1 MCRFES
7 TGVSNLYCHES
18 RKEHIFLY
26 TREGC
31 PSSLSQ
37 CFIKGRFLL
46 LFCGWPVKDGEEE
59 KKQEEKKQQKL
70 AEAAES
76 LWADTG
82 GRADGC
88 FAFVERESYFYQ
100 NWKVMELQK
109 KEDAIYALKRG
120 VRFPLRGYRFSIPA
134 GTSASVEEK
143 DGEEKIVMKKGTR
156 GYAMEFLTEGISS
169 SRNTAF
175 SLLMEGDTAGC
186 FSFGMELS
194 EGFHQ
199 LGAGIRFSMER
210 ESPEHGN
217 YVDTLSCMPFYPLF
231 SPLLLEVLLDAADPG
246 NSKRSRFLLPSG
258 RYGSFFPAFCREN
271 LILKAE
277 PGELSLVFE
286 KEKIYRSNQWYV
298 RYLSPEGRARIEG
311 DSAALLP
318 GISGLEYVK
327 FEKGAYL
334 YFHSGKEAYFPV
346 RGEDKMLSGTAP
358 YLSVS
363 SGVYYS
369 QGDASSFFGEIG
381 KGQTVLS
388 YQEVPFKKLDAQTVF
403 PVLPVGIQEI
413 PQKSLEKLIAM
424 DTAKLSHL
432 RSRII
437 GGAAENETAI
447 ADAVTA
453 ITEKGILASFCPGA
467 MSFLTVEIADK
478 FRLSDVKGSIRQALL
493 SPQAFLLISDSQDFL
508 KYASVMAETEPMSAD
523 GWSFDFNPALW
534 EKNKTLI
541 LMKYTKHKS
550 VRELCKAPDQWSYP
564 AREELVR
571 KNQDLLEKIIKDID
585 AKKET
590 EAFIPAE
597 EILDDKD
604 WCGVIA
610 FSVQVEGDAL
620 PDDIRFLAGAVD
632 GPLLAHHLI
641 FDSRTAGR
649 SGEILPSSVS
659 GVICYEDPLH
669 PVLEEPGEFYYKLDL
684 LLVSIRD
691 SAVEDFQCSLSLS
704 LQYFLRSPL
713 YGSDSA
719 LGNYMIIRGGM
730 TKKKE
735 DEGLNEYY
743 FTLSEP
749 KTYRI
754 DGSAIDTLCVEG
766 AGVMASCK
774 DERIR
779 FFLSGNMKFWR
790 YESDLFSYGDEESGL
805 YFKNLLLVCRGN
817 AFQMD
822 VSSMEFLM
830 DQSRAREGSLGEQFP
845 LSWKQFFVMEDKKG
859 PEKLGYTAVHCD
871 GIRQEE
877 PGEVFVCAKMEV
889 DLGGLGSLSSAG
901 DLKLSLLAAWTP
913 YRSENKYDGSV
924 EAKEPGIYLGAS
936 LGAFSGV
943 SSPIPLEGVM
953 SMGFDSVELKKSA
966 KTGEFYLYFRNF
978 FVKLLKYQ
986 FPDGNND
993 IYVFGNAEN
1002 PKKLGWY
1009 GAYEAK
1015 EKKDV
1020 CEMQRTVCG
1029 AGSRESD

>member
-7 TGVSNLYCHES
+7 TGISNLYCHES

-37 CFIKGRFLL
+37 CFARGRFLL
-46 LFCGWPVKDGEEE
+46 LFCGWPVKAGEEE
-59 KKQEEKKQQKL
+59 TKRRKL
-70 AEAAES
+70 LEAAEG
-76 LWADTG
+76 LWAEIGDGT
-82 GRADGC
+82 DGC
-88 FAFVERESYFYQ
+88 LAFAKQESYFFQ
-100 NWKVMELQK
+100 NWKVMEFRK
-109 KEDAIYALKRG
+109 KEDSIYALKKG
-120 VRFPLRGYRFSIPA
+120 TRFPLRGYLLSIPP
-134 GTSASVEEK
+134 GTCALAEGK
-143 DGEEKIVMKKGTR
+143 AGEERIVWEKGSR

-169 SRNTAF
+169 SRNTAL

-231 SPLLLEVLLDAADPG
+231 SPLLLEAVIDAADPDH
-246 NSKRSRFLLPSG
+246 SRRSRFLLPSG
-258 RYGSFFPAFCREN
+258 RYGSFFPSYCGEN

-286 KEKIYRSNQWYV
+286 KERIYRSNQWYV
-298 RYLSPEGRARIEG
+298 RYLSPEGKAQIEG
-311 DSAALLP
+311 DAAALLL
-318 GISGLEYVK
+318 GVSGLEYVK

-334 YFHSGKEAYFPV
+334 YFQSGQEAYFPV
-346 RGEDKMLSGTAP
+346 SGEDEMLNGTAP

-369 QGDASSFFGEIG
+369 QGEASSFFGEIG
-381 KGQTVLS
+381 KGQAVLS
-388 YQEVPFKKLDAQTVF
+388 YQEVPFKRVDAQTCF
-403 PVLPVGIQEI
+403 PALPVGIQEI
-413 PQKSLEKLIAM
+413 PQKSVEKLIAM
-424 DTAKLSHL
+424 DTVKLSHL
-432 RSRII
+432 RNRII

-453 ITEKGILASFCPGA
+453 ITEKGILASFYPGA

-478 FRLSDVKGSIRQALL
+478 FRLSDVSGSIRQALL

-508 KYASVMAETEPMSAD
+508 KYASVMTETEPMSAD
-523 GWSFDFNPALW
+523 GWVFDLNPALW
-534 EKNKTLI
+534 ENNKTLI

-550 VRELCKAPDQWSYP
+550 VRELSKAPDEWSYP
-564 AREELVR
+564 VKGEFVQ
-571 KNQDLLEKIIKDID
+571 KNQALLEKIIKDID
-585 AKKET
+585 AKKEAAD
-590 EAFIPAE
+590 AFIPAGE
-597 EILDDKD
+597 VLDDKD

-610 FSVQVEGDAL
+610 FSVEVNGDAL
-620 PDDIRFLAGAVD
+620 PDAIRFLAKAVNA
-632 GPLLAHHLI
+632 PLLAHHLI

-649 SGEILPSSVS
+649 TGEILPSSLS
-659 GVICYEDPLH
+659 GVIYYEDPFH
-669 PVLEEPGEFYYKLDL
+669 PVMEDPGEFYYKLDL

-691 SAVEDFQCSLSLS
+691 SAVDDFQCSLSLS
-704 LQYFLRSPL
+704 MQYFLNSPL
-713 YGSDSA
+713 YGLDSEP
-719 LGNYMIIRGGM
+719 GNYMIIRGGM

-743 FTLSEP
+743 FALSEP
-749 KTYRI
+749 KIYRN

-766 AGVMASCK
+766 VGVMASYK
-774 DERIR
+774 DDRIR
-779 FFLSGNMKFWR
+779 FFLSGNMKFRR
-790 YESDLFSYGDEESGL
+790 YESDLFSYGDEQSGL

-817 AFQMD
+817 TFHVD
-822 VSSMEFLM
+822 VSSMEFM
-830 DQSRAREGSLGEQFP
+830 TDRSRAREGSLGEQFP

-871 GIRQEE
+871 GIRQEGL
-877 PGEVFVCAKMEV
+877 GEVFACAKMEI
-889 DLGGLGSLSSAG
+889 DLGGLGSLSNAG

-913 YRSENKYDGSV
+913 YKSENQYDGRV
-924 EAKEPGIYLGAS
+924 ETKEPGIYLGAS

-943 SSPIPLEGVM
+943 SSLIPLEGVM
-953 SMGFDSVELKKSA
+953 SMGFDSLELKKSA

-978 FVKLLKYQ
+978 FVKLLRYQ

-993 IYVFGNAEN
+993 IYVFGNAKN

-1020 CEMQRTVCG
+1020 C
-1029 AGSRESD
+1029 

>member
-7 TGVSNLYCHES
+7 TGVSHLYCHES

-26 TREGC
+26 TKEGC
-31 PSSLSQ
+31 PSSLSG
-37 CFIKGRFLL
+37 CFAKGRFLL
-46 LFCGWPVKDGEEE
+46 LFCGWPVKDGEED
-59 KKQEEKKQQKL
+59 KKRQKL
-70 AEAAES
+70 MEAAEA
-76 LWADTG
+76 LWA
-82 GRADGC
+82 RSENEADGC
-88 FAFVERESYFYQ
+88 LAFVERENYCYR
-100 NWKVMELQK
+100 NWKMMELQQ
-109 KEDAIYALKRG
+109 KEDAVYTLKKG

-134 GTSASVEEK
+134 GTCASVEEK
-143 DGEEKIVMKKGTR
+143 GGEENIIITKGNR
-156 GYAMEFLTEGISS
+156 VYAAEFLTEGIFS
-169 SRNTAF
+169 SRNTAL

-186 FSFGMELS
+186 FSFGLELP

-210 ESPEHGN
+210 EAPEHGK

-231 SPLLLEVLLDAADPG
+231 SPLLLEAVLDVADPD
-246 NSKRSRFLLPSG
+246 NSDRSRFFLPAG

-271 LILKAE
+271 LIFKAE

-286 KEKIYRSNQWYV
+286 KERVYRSNQWYV
-298 RYLSPEGRARIEG
+298 RYLSPAGRVQIEG

-318 GISGLEYVK
+318 GISGLEYVR
-327 FEKGAYL
+327 FDQGAYL
-334 YFHSGKEAYFPV
+334 YFRPGKAAYFPV
-346 RGEDKMLSGTAP
+346 SGEDMFLSGTAP

-369 QGDASSFFGEIG
+369 QGEDSSFFGEVG

-388 YQEVPFKKLDAQTVF
+388 YQEAPFKRVDARTAF
-403 PVLPVGIQEI
+403 PALPMGIQEI
-413 PQKSLEKLIAM
+413 PQKSSEKLIAM

-432 RSRII
+432 RNRII
-437 GGAAENETAI
+437 GGAAENETAA

-453 ITEKGILASFCPGA
+453 ITEKGILASFHPGA

-478 FRLSDVKGSIRQALL
+478 FRLSDVGGSIRQALL

-508 KYASVMAETEPMSAD
+508 QYASVMPETEPMSAD
-523 GWSFDFNPALW
+523 GWIFDFNPALW

-550 VRELCKAPDQWSYP
+550 VRELSKAPGEWSYP
-564 AREELVR
+564 VGDELVR
-571 KNQDLLEKIIKDID
+571 KNQALLEKIINDID

-590 EAFIPAE
+590 GAFIPVGR
-597 EILDDKD
+597 IMDDKD
-604 WCGVIA
+604 WCGAIA
-610 FSVQVEGDAL
+610 FFVQVDGNAL
-620 PDDIRFLAGAVD
+620 PNDIRFLAGAVD
-632 GPLLAHHLI
+632 SPLLAHHLI

-649 SGEILPSSVS
+649 TGEILPSSLS
-659 GVICYEDPLH
+659 GVIYYEDPFH
-669 PVLEEPGEFYYKLDL
+669 PVLEEAGEFYYKLDL

-691 SAVEDFQCSLSLS
+691 SVVEDFQCSLSLS

-713 YGSDSA
+713 YGLDSA
-719 LGNYMIIRGGM
+719 PGNYMIIRGGM

-743 FTLSEP
+743 FVLSEP

-754 DGSAIDTLCVEG
+754 DGSAIDTLCVEE

-774 DERIR
+774 DDRIR
-779 FFLSGNMKFWR
+779 FFLSGNMKFRR
-790 YESDLFSYGDEESGL
+790 YESDLFSYGDEQSGL
-805 YFKNLLLVCRGN
+805 YFNNLLLVCRGGV
-817 AFQMD
+817 FHVD
-822 VSSMEFLM
+822 VSSMEFLTER
-830 DQSRAREGSLGEQFP
+830 SRAREGSLGEQFP
-845 LSWKQFFVMEDKKG
+845 LSWKQFLVMEDEKG
-859 PEKLGYTAVHCD
+859 PEKLGYTALHCD
-871 GIRQEE
+871 GIRQEGL
-877 PGEVFVCAKMEV
+877 GEVFACAKMEI
-889 DLGGLGSLSSAG
+889 DLGGLGALSNAG
-901 DLKLSLLAAWTP
+901 SLKLSLLAAWTP
-913 YRSENKYDGSV
+913 YQPENKYDGSV
-924 EAKEPGIYLGAS
+924 DAKEPGIYLGAK
-936 LGAFSGV
+936 LGAFPGV
-943 SSPIPLEGVM
+943 SSLIPLEGVM

-966 KTGEFYLYFRNF
+966 GTGEFYLYFRNF

-993 IYVFGNAEN
+993 IYVFGNAAN

-1020 CEMQRTVCG
+1020 C
-1029 AGSRESD
+1029 